1 MTDPKTLPDRNTIA
15 PDAFEQAL
23 EACGSEPIHQIG
35 TIQPHGAAVVFAA
48 APPNTVLQVSAN
60 LESLT
65 GLRPKS
71 ILNRPLLEALPAAA
85 DNILNLAGIAARER
99 TAVGRLV
106 LHGED
111 HAEEQLTYVYTA
123 GSAYVVELEPVGT
136 TDRASSTENII
147 LGLHQSMFA
156 AESEPDARV
165 FLDRVVELVRSI
177 TGYDSV
183 MAYKFDTEWNGQVI
197 SQSHDPRAP
206 SYLDLHFPAADIP
219 EQARRLFTINRVR
232 VVADIDDERVPFIPP
247 LDPTS
252 GQPLDMSYSA
262 LRSLSPIHMEYLRN
276 MGVQSSMVISL
287 LQDDRLWGL
296 IACHHLSPKS
306 VSIAVRE
313 VATHISRLVS
323 AKLSAV
329 EAKEQRH
336 LAARALQVYAD
347 LVKCYAS
354 NSIEEL
360 LGQLM
365 PALQGLLDATGLI
378 LVIDGETLRHGEVPE
393 HALLGP
399 LLEWIEAQD
408 SGDCLCIDN
417 LAAYYP
423 PAEAFADSTAGL
435 LAPSTQADSADR
447 VIWLRKEK
455 RRTISWAGNY
465 HEGLVRNESGDYRLT
480 PRKSFDIWC
489 QEWTGRSEPWSTAQ
503 QEIAG
508 MFAGAIS
515 EGLTGKRLLEK
526 AQNELHAH
534 REHLEELI
542 ASRTVELEQSKIAAG
557 AANVAKS
564 AFLANMS
571 HEIRTPMN
579 AILGLTHLLQGKIE
593 DDDDRE
599 QLRKIGQAG
608 RHLLSIINDIL
619 DFSKIEAGKLTLS
632 ERDFDPS
639 ALLNDIASLI
649 APQAREKGLEV
660 RIEADPDL
668 GWLRGDETRL
678 RQGLLNFAGNAV
690 KFTERGRIHL
700 KVALADKSSNRLLVH
715 FAVSDTGI
723 GIAPEA
729 QEQLFQS
736 FEQGNSA
743 PTRVHGGTGLGLA
756 ITRHLARLMGGEAG
770 VESTPGAGST
780 FWFTAW
786 LAPGA
791 ETGANT
797 ENRTDARETLREHC
811 AGARVL
817 VVEDNKINQEVAVGL
832 LQNAGLVADTAGDG
846 RIALEKVG
854 SGDYDLVLMDI
865 HMPEMD
871 GLAATREIRRRHAAS
886 ALPIL
891 AMTANVFA
899 ENHQACEASGMN
911 GFVSKPVEPRKLYE
925 ALLQWLPDCRSR
937 QPASATETA
946 PTPPPPHGNADIA
959 LALVANL
966 PGIDID
972 RGLVSLQG
980 DRNKYLAL
988 LQRLVADHRDDMS
1001 RMGDYLAAGDAESL
1015 RSLAHT
1021 LKGSCATLGITAI
1034 SEAAAQMEATL
1045 IAQGLDDSEKLEQL
1059 IESVGLSLAMLNA
1072 TLD

>member
-1 MTDPKTLPDRNTIA
+1 MTDPKTLADHA
-15 PDAFEQAL
+15 SVDPDAFEQAL
-23 EACGSEPIHQIG
+23 AVCGSEPIHQIG

-48 APPNTVLQVSAN
+48 EPPNTVLQVSAN
-60 LESLT
+60 LETLT
-65 GLRPKS
+65 GLRPES

-85 DNILNLAGIAARER
+85 ADILDLAGIAARER
-99 TAVGRLV
+99 TAVGRLT
-106 LHGED
+106 LHSDD
-111 HAEEQLTYVYTA
+111 HTGDQRAHIYTA
-123 GSAYVVELEPVGT
+123 GSAYVVELEPVGS
-136 TDRASSTENII
+136 TDRTSSAENII
-147 LGLHQSMFA
+147 LGLHQSMLA
-156 AESEPDARV
+156 AESEPDAGV
-165 FLDRVVELVRSI
+165 FLDRVVELVRNI

-197 SQSHDPRAP
+197 SQSHDPSAP

-232 VVADIDDERVPFIPP
+232 VVADIDDERVPLIPP
-247 LDPTS
+247 LDPIS

-306 VSIAVRE
+306 VSIVVRE

-329 EAKEQRH
+329 EAKQQRH

-354 NSIEEL
+354 ESIEDL
-360 LGQLM
+360 IDQLM
-365 PALQGLLDATGLI
+365 PALQELMDATGLI
-378 LVIDGETLRHGEVPE
+378 LVIDGETRCHGEVPG

-399 LLEWIEAQD
+399 LLEWVAAQD
-408 SGDCLCIDN
+408 GGDSLCIDN
-417 LAAYYP
+417 LAALYP
-423 PAEAFADSTAGL
+423 PAEAFADSAAGL
-435 LAPSTQADSADR
+435 LAPSTQAGGADR

-465 HEGLVRNESGDYRLT
+465 HEGLVRNASGDFRLT

-489 QEWTGRSEPWSTAQ
+489 QEWTGRSEPWSSAQ
-503 QEIAG
+503 REIAG

-515 EGLTGKRLLEK
+515 EGLAGKRLLEQ
-526 AQNELHAH
+526 AQNALHAH
-534 REHLEELI
+534 REQLEELI
-542 ASRTVELEQSKIAAG
+542 ASRTAELEHAKIAAE
-557 AANVAKS
+557 AANVAKGV
-564 AFLANMS
+564 FLANMS

-593 DDDDRE
+593 DVDNRE
-599 QLRKIGQAG
+599 QLGKIGQAG

-619 DFSKIEAGKLTLS
+619 DFSKIEAGKLVLS

-649 APQAREKGLEV
+649 APQAQEKGLEV
-660 RIEADPDL
+660 RIEADPAL
-668 GWLRGDETRL
+668 GWLRGDETRV

-690 KFTERGRIHL
+690 KFTERGRINL
-700 KVALADKSSNRLLVH
+700 KAALVDKNNDRMLVH

-723 GIAPEA
+723 GIAPETR
-729 QEQLFQS
+729 EKLFQS
-736 FEQGNSA
+736 FEQGDSA

-756 ITRHLARLMGGEAG
+756 ITRRLARMMGGEAG

-791 ETGANT
+791 ETEVNADAQ
-797 ENRTDARETLREHC
+797 TDARTILKEHC

-817 VVEDNKINQEVAVGL
+817 VVEDQEINREVAVGL
-832 LQNAGLVADTAGDG
+832 LQEAGLVTDTAGNG
-846 RIALEKVG
+846 RIAVEKVG
-854 SGDYDLVLMDI
+854 NGDYDLVLMDI
-865 HMPEMD
+865 YMPDMD
-871 GLAATREIRRRHAAS
+871 GLAATREIRRRHSDA

-891 AMTANVFA
+891 AMTANA
-899 ENHQACEASGMN
+899 LEADKQACAASGMN
-911 GFVSKPVEPRKLYE
+911 DFLSKPVEPFNLYE
-925 ALLQWLPDCRSR
+925 TLLQWLPRCKSR
-937 QPASATETA
+937 RPNPTAETA
-946 PTPPPPHGNADIA
+946 RTAPPPTRNADIV
-959 LALVANL
+959 LTLVANL

-972 RGLVSLQG
+972 RGLSSLRG
-980 DRNKYLAL
+980 DRDRYLTL
-988 LQRLVADHRDDMS
+988 LRRLVTDHRDDMS
-1001 RMGDYLAAGDAESL
+1001 RMSECLAAGDSEML
-1015 RSLAHT
+1015 RTLAHT
-1021 LKGSCATLGITAI
+1021 LKGSFATLGVTAV
-1034 SEAAAQMEATL
+1034 SEAAAQLEAILKT
-1045 IAQGLDDSEKLEQL
+1045 QGLDDSEKLEEL